1 MLKRCLSPL
10 TLVNQVA
17 LIVLLSTAIGL
28 AGMAVSG
35 WLVQGVQGSAHAINK
50 AGSLRMQSY
59 RLLAAVPL
67 SEKDKPLIKEM
78 EQTAFSAELT
88 RAAERDGQ
96 LAQLQGL
103 QDYWRNE
110 LIPALMRAQNRETVS
125 ADVSQFVAGLDQL
138 VSGFDR
144 TTEMRIETVVLVH
157 RVMAVFMALLL
168 VFTIIW
174 LRARLLQPWRQL
186 LAMAS
191 AVSHRDFTQRANIS
205 GRNEMAMLGTA
216 LNNMSAELAES
227 YAVLEQR
234 VQEKTA
240 GLEHKNQI
248 LSFLWQAN
256 RRLHSRAPL
265 CERLSPVL
273 NGLQNLTLL
282 RDIEL
287 RVYDTDDEE
296 NHQEFTCQPDMTCDD
311 KGCQLCPRGILPV
324 GDRGTTLKWR
334 LADSHTQYG
343 ILLATLP
350 QGRHLSHDQQ
360 VALISAAM
368 YGVFLLI
375 QTKTHQSLFV
385 YEHEDDSDDDDPH
398 HGKPSAHSSLW
409 HAIWLIVHLIA
420 VIAVTK
426 MNASPLETLLDSM
439 NAPVAF
445 TGFLVALLILSPEGL
460 GALKAVLN
468 NQVQRAMNL
477 FFGSVLATI
486 SLTVPVVTL
495 IAFMTGN
502 ELQFALGAPE
512 MVVMVASLVLCHI
525 SFSTGRTNVLNGA
538 AHLAL
543 FAAYLMTIF
552 A

>member
-1 MLKRCLSPL
+1 MSNAQEAVKTRHKETSLIFPVLALVVLFLWGSSQ
-10 TLVNQVA
+10 TLPVVIAINLLA
-17 LIVLLSTAIGL
+17 LIGILSSAFSVVRHADVL
-28 AGMAVSG
+28 
-35 WLVQGVQGSAHAINK
+35 AHRLGEPY
-50 AGSLRMQSY
+50 GSLI
-59 RLLAAVPL
+59 L
-67 SEKDKPLIKEM
+67 SLSVVILEVSLI
-78 EQTAFSAELT
+78 S
-88 RAAERDGQ
+88 
-96 LAQLQGL
+96 
-103 QDYWRNE
+103 
-110 LIPALMRAQNRETVS
+110 ALMATGDAAPTLMRDTLYSIIMIVTG
-125 ADVSQFVAGLDQL
+125 GL
-138 VSGFDR
+138 VGFSLLLGGR
-144 TTEMRIETVVLVH
+144 KFATQYMNLFGIKQYLIALFPLAIIVLV
-157 RVMAVFMALLL
+157 FPMALPAANFSTGQALL
-168 VFTIIW
+168 
-174 LRARLLQPWRQL
+174 
-186 LAMAS
+186 
-191 AVSHRDFTQRANIS
+191 
-205 GRNEMAMLGTA
+205 
-216 LNNMSAELAES
+216 
-227 YAVLEQR
+227 
-234 VQEKTA
+234 
-240 GLEHKNQI
+240 
-248 LSFLWQAN
+248 
-256 RRLHSRAPL
+256 
-265 CERLSPVL
+265 
-273 NGLQNLTLL
+273 
-282 RDIEL
+282 
-287 RVYDTDDEE
+287 
-296 NHQEFTCQPDMTCDD
+296 
-311 KGCQLCPRGILPV
+311 
-324 GDRGTTLKWR
+324 
-334 LADSHTQYG
+334 
-343 ILLATLP
+343 
-350 QGRHLSHDQQ
+350 

-398 HGKPSAHSSLW
+398 HGKPSAHSSLC
-409 HAIWLIVHLIA
+409 HAIWLIIHLIA

-426 MNASPLETLLDSM
+426 MNASSLETLLDSM